1 MATQQNRPFAAISKL
16 PSSKLAV
23 DLILLPNQILVL
35 PAELQECISWV
46 YDPWLDDYDT
56 GEIRYFLHYS
66 LFIFSSP
73 PVSSP
78 LTHFF
83 ISHRNLLDLYAAV
96 EEDEQL
102 TVKLI
107 TNDAAKVKK
116 KYNNEYPPL
125 FLQKKI
131 IIINVFAYT
140 FSQPTLT
147 RLLMPSHWTV
157 TIC

>member
-1 MATQQNRPFAAISKL
+1 VKAPFTAINKLYSNAIMATQQNRPFATISKL
-16 PSSKLAV
+16 PSSRLAV

-46 YDPWLDDYDT
+46 SDPWLDNYDT
-56 GEIRYFLHYS
+56 GEIRYFYIIHS
-66 LFIFSSP
+66 LFFHP

-96 EEDEQL
+96 GEDEQL

-116 KYNNEYPPL
+116 NTIMYTPPS
-125 FLQKKI
+125 FSRKKI
-131 IIINVFAYT
+131 IIN
-140 FSQPTLT
+140 
-147 RLLMPSHWTV
+147 
-157 TIC
+157 TIRVHF